1 MERSE
6 ALRVLGLTEYNVYT
20 TTSVGPVWTGLA
32 SSPIH
37 ALDRYCASVDE
48 TYNGYTRSMELAAL
62 SDQQQIDEFM
72 SVIGDTAWMVFENTE
87 VYAAPA
93 NEPQQEPPRD
103 SPTDEDSV
111 AHIVAEAEYAFWN
124 SVVAHFPSA
133 VAGDLDPVTETTW
146 RGTNVA
152 TVKAWIEANVK
163 RHYVAVVFD
172 VTGMPDEAQAHLAM
186 QAAVQGE
193 SDQHHGEAQSC
204 TIQTTTTGGTMDD
217 FLDNLP
223 EGWGEF

>member
-6 ALRVLGLTEYNVYT
+6 ALQALGLTEYNVYST
-20 TTSVGPVWTGLA
+20 FSDGPVWTGLA

-37 ALDRYCASVDE
+37 ALDRYSQSYE
-48 TYNGYTRSMELAAL
+48 YNGYTRSVELSEL
-62 SDQQQIDEFM
+62 SDQQPLHEYM
-72 SVIGDTAWMVFENTE
+72 SVIGDTVWMVFENTE

-93 NEPQQEPPRD
+93 SEPRPEAPTD
-103 SPTDEDSV
+103 SPTDPATV
-111 AHIVAEAEYAFWN
+111 ASIVHEAQDAFW
-124 SVVAHFPSA
+124 SVVCAHFPSA
-133 VAGDLDPVTETTW
+133 DTGDLDPNTTNNW
-146 RGTNVA
+146 EFA
-152 TVKAWIEANVK
+152 AESTVKAWIDANVK

-172 VTGMPDEAQAHLAM
+172 VTGMPDDAQAHLAM

-193 SDQHHGEAQSC
+193 SDEHHGEAQSC
-204 TIQTTTTGGTMDD
+204 TIQTTTGGTMDD